1 MDQEQQYPLDSDS
14 YKLLSVIGKGA
25 NATVYKAVCELMNS
39 SIVAIKSIDLDKS
52 RANLDDI
59 RRETKMMSLLSH
71 PNILKAHCA
80 FTVDHRL
87 WVVMP
92 FMSGGSLQSIISS
105 RFPNGVPE
113 PCIAVVLRE
122 ILNALFYLH
131 HQGHLHRDIKAGNI
145 LVDQNGNVKLA
156 DFGIS
161 ASLYEWAQSVS
172 SSSSMM
178 LTDFA
183 GTPYWMAPEVIHS
196 HVGYSFK
203 ADIWSFGI
211 TALEL
216 AYGKPPLSH
225 LPASQFLLMKLTK
238 CHRLWDYEKIHGQKK
253 KLSKAF
259 KDMIGSC
266 LDQDPLKRPSADKL
280 LKHAFFRNSNKGS
293 NFVVRTILQGLPTV
307 EVRFKETETPDNSF
321 EDDYDSDSESMKNIR
336 KERRISG
343 WNFNDEAL
351 ILDPIFPMQD
361 TLAKPLHFA
370 EESLILDKGIDQS
383 SSESSP
389 MSEGVVDREL
399 MLQRL
404 VFLRKSLDDQRTS
417 VNNLIGLFGGD
428 HDPQAM
434 NKEETERL
442 DVVLKI
448 DSVMQQNETLMAAV
462 EDLKSK
468 NFVLEIELEL
478 LKVQISDSTT
488 TADCKL

>member
-1 MDQEQQYPLDSDS
+1 MDQEQQYPLDFDS

-39 SIVAIKSIDLDKS
+39 SIVAIKSIDHDKS

-122 ILNALFYLH
+122 ILNTLFYLH

-145 LVDQNGNVKLA
+145 LVDQNGNALHT
-156 DFGIS
+156 G
-161 ASLYEWAQSVS
+161 WH
-172 SSSSMM
+172 
-178 LTDFA
+178 
-183 GTPYWMAPEVIHS
+183 HS
-196 HVGYSFK
+196 HIGYSYK

-225 LPASQFLLMKLTK
+225 FPASQFLLMKLTK
-238 CHRLWDYEKIHGQKK
+238 CHRLWDYEKIHGQKN

-280 LKHAFFRNSNKGS
+280 LKHPFFKNSNKGS
-293 NFVVRTILQGLPTV
+293 NFVMRTILQGLPTV
-307 EVRFKETETPDNSF
+307 EVRFKETETQDNSF

-343 WNFNDEAL
+343 WNFNDEVL
-351 ILDPIFPMQD
+351 NFDPIFPMQN
-361 TLAKPLHFA
+361 TLAKPLHFV

-383 SSESSP
+383 SSDSSP
-389 MSEGVVDREL
+389 MSEGVVDRKL
-399 MLQRL
+399 ML
-404 VFLRKSLDDQRTS
+404 
-417 VNNLIGLFGGD
+417 
-428 HDPQAM
+428 
-434 NKEETERL
+434 
-442 DVVLKI
+442 
-448 DSVMQQNETLMAAV
+448 
-462 EDLKSK
+462 
-468 NFVLEIELEL
+468 
-478 LKVQISDSTT
+478 
-488 TADCKL
+488 